1 MNPQTEIDILKLE
14 KALAELDADWFRR
27 QDSFK
32 FHSRGRDYIPQTED
46 TNVGYGL
53 LILAFIS
60 MMAFY
65 WVSLIH
71 LKNVVLGTVIILLF
85 AVGVYQNGLKAKYYQ
100 EQKAIYDTQ
109 REHLLLRIQ
118 KLKSLV

>member
-32 FHSRGRDYIPQTED
+32 VHSRGRDYIPNYKVL
-46 TNVGYGL
+46 NVLLSL
-53 LILAFIS
+53 LIVAIVGWIVAYIFSFVRFDNL
-60 MMAFY
+60 
-65 WVSLIH
+65 LIG
-71 LKNVVLGTVIILLF
+71 LVVILVAAINIF
-85 AVGVYQNGLKAKYYQ
+85 WNRDTAKTYL
-100 EQKAIYDTQ
+100 EQKAIYNTQ
-109 REHLLLRIQ
+109 RENLLLKIQ